1 MLFIVQNMNKSTDHF
16 QVQMTFRIMLWRSQ
30 IWMNWTVVVH
40 NFQGQVEKILRWWP
54 LDKAVT
60 WKDAILSLNP
70 PPPCVLIWDCAS
82 PGFVFAPSESWKL
95 PLCVCPLLSEI
106 LKYTLLN
113 ESHGS
118 SSIFKLY
125 FASQLINRNLPY
137 MYLPM
142 RTDWWWLISF
152 IE

>member
-1 MLFIVQNMNKSTDHF
+1 MNKSIDHF
-16 QVQMTFRIMLWRSQ
+16 QVQMTFRIKLWRSQ

-70 PPPCVLIWDCAS
+70 PQNW
-82 PGFVFAPSESWKL
+82 FAFSWQLAPLCLNMGLCLPWICICPLESWKL
-95 PLCVCPLLSEI
+95 SLRVCPHLSKI

-113 ESHGS
+113 ESHGN
-118 SSIFKLY
+118 SSIFKLF
-125 FASQLINRNLPY
+125 FASQLKTEICHTCNY
-137 MYLPM
+137 QCVQ
-142 RTDWWWLISF
+142 TDGG
-152 IE
+152 